1 MPDKLYF
8 ISYNQSMANVIKSDE
23 FKLWVDNLK
32 DRSAALRIAAR
43 IDRAGKGN
51 LGDHKY
57 LRDGVSEMRVDVGPG
72 YRLYFTEQGNMLIIL
87 LCGGNKK
94 TQQED
99 INLAVKLAKK
109 WRA

>member
-1 MPDKLYF
+1 M
-8 ISYNQSMANVIKSDE
+8 
-23 FKLWVDNLK
+23 
-32 DRSAALRIAAR
+32 
-43 IDRAGKGN
+43 
-51 LGDHKY
+51 GDHKY

-72 YRLYFTEQGNMLIIL
+72 YRLYFTEQGNTLIIL

>member
-1 MPDKLYF
+1 
-8 ISYNQSMANVIKSDE
+8 
-23 FKLWVDNLK
+23 
-32 DRSAALRIAAR
+32 
-43 IDRAGKGN
+43 
-51 LGDHKY
+51 
-57 LRDGVSEMRVDVGPG
+57 MRVAVGPG

>member
-8 ISYNQSMANVIKSDE
+8 ISYNQNMANVIKSDE

-51 LGDHKY
+51 PGDHKY

-72 YRLYFTEQGNMLIIL
+72 YRLYFTEQGNRLIIL